1 MNKLLIII
9 NASEIIRKGLAAIYR
24 SFFNTKILQLENI
37 SDLNSY
43 KEIKNHSLVIILQNF
58 AENDNELLLNLR
70 KNNQV
75 KLVEFDSSSPLKSPV
90 PPDSEH
96 TINLNTTAPEIQKII
111 STSWKTPDKPARLQD
126 NDELTFRE
134 KEVLRLVAMG
144 HSNKI
149 IADKLFISI
158 HTVISHRKNISEKTG
173 IKSISGLT
181 VYAILNNLIDTS
193 TIAPDDLI

>member
-9 NASEIIRKGLAAIYR
+9 HASEIIRKGLAAIYR

-37 SDLNSY
+37 SDLYSY
-43 KEIKNHSLVIILQNF
+43 KEMKNHSLVIILQNF
-58 AENDNELLLNLR
+58 AENDNELLHNLR

-75 KLVEFDSSSPLKSPV
+75 KLIEFDSSSPVKSPV
-90 PPDSEH
+90 PPYEY
-96 TINLNTTAPEIQKII
+96 TINLNTTAPEIQNII
-111 STSWKTPDKPARLQD
+111 STSWKPSEKPARLQD
-126 NDELTFRE
+126 NDELTLRE
-134 KEVLRLVAMG
+134 KDVLRLVAMG

-181 VYAILNNLIDTS
+181 VYAILNNLVDTS
-193 TIAPDDLI
+193 AIEPDDLI